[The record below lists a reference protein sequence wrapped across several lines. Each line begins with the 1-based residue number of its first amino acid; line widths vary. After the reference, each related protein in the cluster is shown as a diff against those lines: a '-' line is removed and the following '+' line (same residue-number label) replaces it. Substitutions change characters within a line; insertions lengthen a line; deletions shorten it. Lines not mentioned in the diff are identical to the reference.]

1 MGKNHAARENTL
13 IMCGYSKETK
23 ELYNCLYYYLDNNMK
38 MWCGKQLMSQLISMI
53 IYSLCKPRSQ
63 SVQIHCMLLYMKFFL
78 KKKAQKLHFFGCYK
92 ANCPSHS
99 FYLSLCS
106 KYVQQKLMLIY
117 DS

>member
-63 SVQIHCMLLYMKFFL
+63 SVQIHCMLLYMKF
-78 KKKAQKLHFFGCYK
+78 KKKKKSTKITFLWLLQSKLSISFFL
-92 ANCPSHS
+92 
-99 FYLSLCS
+99 F
-106 KYVQQKLMLIY
+106 VFMLKVCATET
-117 DS
+117 DVNL